1 MLPLNTNRTKQI
13 SQDNIELEKISNFIN
28 PKSDRY
34 LSVEEQ
40 VLFLVAEARS
50 HLPGSVKRQKTLTKI
65 IRLISNKVWREDTP
79 YYQDALQQTWVYL
92 CQNLCESNTDEAY
105 NPSNGSAIAWLNAY
119 LKQRLQDLY
128 LDQIQQANPVSADT
142 HIFGL
147 GQVNE
152 TSDLNYLRANSDVSS
167 SLLEDVTTWVETD
180 PKNEMCR
187 VYIEGHPEITCQELL
202 RRRLPPVTSWKNL
215 AAEFNLPISTLS
227 SFYQR
232 HCIPRLGEFNE
243 SK

>member
-13 SQDNIELEKISNFIN
+13 SQDNLELEKLSDFIN
-28 PKSDRY
+28 PKSDCY

-50 HLPGSVKRQKTLTKI
+50 YLPRTVKRQKTLTKI
-65 IRLISNKVWREDTP
+65 IRLISNKLWREDTP

-92 CQNLCESNTDEAY
+92 CQNLCESNTSEAY
-105 NPSNGSAIAWLNAY
+105 NPSNGSAITWLNVY

-128 LDQIQQANPVSADT
+128 LDQIQQANSVSADT
-142 HIFGL
+142 HILGL

-152 TSDLNYLRANSDVSS
+152 TSDHNYLKANPNIS

-180 PKNEMCR
+180 PKNELRCI
-187 VYIEGHPEITCQELL
+187 YIEGHPEVTCQELL

-215 AAEFNLPISTLS
+215 AAEFKLPISILS
-227 SFYQR
+227 SFYQ
-232 HCIPRLGEFNE
+232 HYCIPRLGEFDA

>member
-1 MLPLNTNRTKQI
+1 MLPLNTNQTKQI
-13 SQDNIELEKISNFIN
+13 SQDNLELEKISDFIN
-28 PKSDRY
+28 PKSDRD

-65 IRLISNKVWREDTP
+65 IRLISNKLWREDTP

-92 CQNLCESNTDEAY
+92 CQNLCESNTGEAY
-105 NPSNGSAIAWLNAY
+105 NPSNGSVITWLNAY

-128 LDQIQQANPVSADT
+128 LDQIQQANPGSVDT

-152 TSDLNYLRANSDVSS
+152 TSDHDYLKANSDVSS

-180 PKNEMCR
+180 PKNELR
-187 VYIEGHPEITCQELL
+187 RIYIAGHPEVTCQELL

-215 AAEFNLPISTLS
+215 AAEFDLPISTLS
-227 SFYQR
+227 SFYQQQ
-232 HCIPRLGEFNE
+232 CVPRLGKFRE

>member
-13 SQDNIELEKISNFIN
+13 SQDNLDIEKISDFID

-34 LSVEEQ
+34 FSVEEQ
-40 VLFLVAEARS
+40 VLLLVAEARS

-65 IRLISNKVWREDTP
+65 IRLMSNKLWREDTP

-92 CQNLCESNTDEAY
+92 CQNLCESNTGEAY
-105 NPSNGSAIAWLNAY
+105 NPSHGSVITWLNTY
-119 LKQRLQDLY
+119 LKQRSQNLY
-128 LDQIQQANPVSADT
+128 LEQIQQADTGSANT
-142 HIFGL
+142 HILEL

-152 TSDLNYLRANSDVSS
+152 TSDQEYLKANHNIS
-167 SLLEDVTTWVETD
+167 SLLEDLTTWVETD
-180 PKNEMCR
+180 PKNELRCI
-187 VYIEGHPEITCQELL
+187 YIEGHPEVTCQELL

-215 AAEFNLPISTLS
+215 AAEFDLPISTLS

-232 HCIPRLGEFNE
+232 HCIPRLGEFDAP
-243 SK
+243 K

>member
-13 SQDNIELEKISNFIN
+13 SQDNLELEKLSDFIN
-28 PKSDRY
+28 AKSDRY

-40 VLFLVAEARS
+40 VLLLVAEARS
-50 HLPGSVKRQKTLTKI
+50 HLPRSVKRQKTLTKI
-65 IRLISNKVWREDTP
+65 IRLISNKLWRENTP

-92 CQNLCESNTDEAY
+92 CQNLCESNTSEAY
-105 NPSNGSAIAWLNAY
+105 NPSNGSVITWLNMY
-119 LKQRLQDLY
+119 LKQRLQNLY
-128 LDQIQQANPVSADT
+128 LEQIQQADPASPDT
-142 HIFGL
+142 HILEL

-152 TSDLNYLRANSDVSS
+152 TSDQEYLKANHNIS

-180 PKNEMCR
+180 PKNELRCI
-187 VYIEGHPEITCQELL
+187 YIEGHPEVTCQELL

-215 AAEFNLPISTLS
+215 AAEFDLPISTLS

-232 HCIPRLGEFNE
+232 HCIPRLGKFDV

>member
-1 MLPLNTNRTKQI
+1 MLPLNTNRTKQT
-13 SQDNIELEKISNFIN
+13 SQDNLELEKISDFID

-65 IRLISNKVWREDTP
+65 IRLISNKLWREDTP

-92 CQNLCESNTDEAY
+92 CQNLCESNTSEAY

-128 LDQIQQANPVSADT
+128 LYQIQQADRGLANT
-142 HIFGL
+142 HILEL

-152 TSDLNYLRANSDVSS
+152 TSDQEYLKANYNIS

-180 PKNEMCR
+180 PKNELRCI
-187 VYIEGHPEITCQELL
+187 YIEGHPEVTCQELL
-202 RRRLPPVTSWKNL
+202 RRRLLPVTSWKNL
-215 AAEFNLPISTLS
+215 AAEFDLSILILS

-232 HCIPRLGEFNE
+232 HCIPRLGEFDA